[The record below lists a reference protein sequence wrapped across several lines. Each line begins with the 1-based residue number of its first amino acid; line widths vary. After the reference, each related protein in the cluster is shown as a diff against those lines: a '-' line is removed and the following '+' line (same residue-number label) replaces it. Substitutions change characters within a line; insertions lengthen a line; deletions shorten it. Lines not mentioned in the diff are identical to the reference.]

1 MEYLEVRL
9 EPRSV
14 RRGVLVNG
22 NPFGLTNTLI
32 QIEAGTHT
40 VALVPPPD
48 FSPAT
53 QTVVVA
59 DTSELAPCM
68 VIFTCP

>member
-1 MEYLEVRL
+1 MEFLVVRFGA
-9 EPRSV
+9 PTV

-22 NPFGLTNTLI
+22 NQFGLTNTLI

-40 VALVPPPD
+40 IALAPPPD

-53 QTVVVA
+53 RTVVIA
-59 DTSELAPCM
+59 DTSELAPYT
-68 VIFTCP
+68 VTFT